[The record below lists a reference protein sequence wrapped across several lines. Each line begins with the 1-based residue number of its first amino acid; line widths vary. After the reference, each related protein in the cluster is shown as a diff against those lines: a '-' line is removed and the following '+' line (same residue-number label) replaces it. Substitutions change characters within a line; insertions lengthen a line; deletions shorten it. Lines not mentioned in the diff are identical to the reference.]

1 MVSKIFT
8 ILERIK
14 KASNITKSISVES
27 VDAIVDEVKN
37 GDINPIEAY
46 IMLDY
51 LAKVT
56 AEALASIKPITL
68 DHIQKE
74 GDNIAFGVQLQVY
87 PRKNISYKED
97 KDWAETKQKMAV
109 YEDAL
114 KRREEFI
121 KKVVEDAIAN
131 DIKSPIGYTSTIV
144 IKPNIIS

>member
-14 KASNITKSISVES
+14 KSSNITKSISVKS
-27 VDAIVDEVKN
+27 VDEIVSEVKN

-51 LAKVT
+51 LTKVT
-56 AEALASIKPITL
+56 AEALASIKAITL
-68 DHIQKE
+68 DHIEKE

-97 KDWAETKQKMAV
+97 KDWSETKQKMAV

>member
-14 KASNITKSISVES
+14 KSSNITKSISVKS
-27 VDAIVDEVKN
+27 VDEIVSEVKN

-51 LAKVT
+51 LTKVT
-56 AEALASIKPITL
+56 AEALASIKAITL
-68 DHIQKE
+68 DHIEKE